1 LFSEELF
8 LNQIEIARKCFVVDT
23 SVLLYDKNSIQIF
36 GNNDLVIPLVVLD
49 EVDRF
54 KEKPGILGE
63 NARFVNRY
71 LDGLRESGSLH
82 EGVTLPTGQ
91 RISVDIGDYAIPTG
105 LKEDYGDNRIIACAA
120 HLKNLGRNVVVVTK
134 DINFRVKCD
143 ALGIYSEDYKRD
155 KITVDKSELYAG
167 NEDFP
172 VLSETIDEF
181 YSSGEVTDE
190 DILSDTVVNQ
200 YVLMKDTQGRSA
212 LGCRYKNAV
221 KPLTAHIDKTVPLV
235 GKNKEQKFAIDMLNR
250 DEIKVCS
257 LTGIAG
263 SGKTYMTLVS
273 AMSGLQ
279 QKKYER
285 IVITRSMQTVG
296 KDIGF
301 LPGDINDKMDPWL
314 GPIMDNFR
322 QAFKDMTYFNI
333 MREKGQIE
341 VVPLAFIRG
350 RTFSN
355 TFLIVDEAQ
364 NSTIHEL
371 KTIIT
376 RVGEGSKIVLLG
388 DIEQIDTPY
397 LDTMSNGL
405 TIAIE
410 KLKGEDLFGHVTL
423 TKGERSEVAT
433 LASKIFV

>member
-1 LFSEELF
+1 MD
-8 LNQIEIARKCFVVDT
+8 QIETARKCFVVDT
-23 SVLLYDKNSIQIF
+23 SVLLYDKNSIHIF

-71 LDGLRESGSLH
+71 LDSLRETGSLH
-82 EGVTLPTGQ
+82 EGVTLASGQ
-91 RISVDIGDYAIPTG
+91 KITVDIGDYKIPTG
-105 LKEDYGDNRIIACAA
+105 LKEDYGDNRIIACAVG
-120 HLKNLGRNVVVVTK
+120 LKNLGRNVVVVTK

-155 KITVDKSELYAG
+155 KINVDKSELYSG
-167 NEDFP
+167 NEEFP
-172 VLSETIDEF
+172 VDPELIDAF
-181 YSSGEVTDE
+181 YSDE
-190 DILSDTVVNQ
+190 ELLDEQIIEETLVNQ
-200 YVLMKDTQGRSA
+200 YVLLKDTNGRSA
-212 LGCRYKNAV
+212 LGCRHKNSI
-221 KPLTAHIDKTVPLV
+221 KPLFSHVDKSVNLT

-250 DEIKVCS
+250 DDIKVCS

-322 QAFKDMTYFNI
+322 QAFKDLTWFNM

-410 KLKGEDLFGHVTL
+410 KLKGEELFGHVTL

>member
-1 LFSEELF
+1 
-8 LNQIEIARKCFVVDT
+8 
-23 SVLLYDKNSIQIF
+23 
-36 GNNDLVIPLVVLD
+36 
-49 EVDRF
+49 
-54 KEKPGILGE
+54 
-63 NARFVNRY
+63 
-71 LDGLRESGSLH
+71 
-82 EGVTLPTGQ
+82 
-91 RISVDIGDYAIPTG
+91 
-105 LKEDYGDNRIIACAA
+105 
-120 HLKNLGRNVVVVTK
+120 
-134 DINFRVKCD
+134 VKCD

>member
-1 LFSEELF
+1 MD
-8 LNQIEIARKCFVVDT
+8 QIETARKCFVVDT
-23 SVLLYDKNSIQIF
+23 SVLLYDKNSIHIF

-71 LDGLRESGSLH
+71 LDSLRETGSLH
-82 EGVTLPTGQ
+82 EGVTLASGQ
-91 RISVDIGDYAIPTG
+91 KITVDIGDYKIPTG
-105 LKEDYGDNRIIACAA
+105 LKEDYGDNRIIACAVG
-120 HLKNLGRNVVVVTK
+120 LKNLGRNVVVVTK

-155 KITVDKSELYAG
+155 KINVDKSELYSG
-167 NEDFP
+167 NEEFP
-172 VLSETIDEF
+172 VDPELIDAF
-181 YSSGEVTDE
+181 YSDE
-190 DILSDTVVNQ
+190 ELLDEQIIEETLVNQ
-200 YVLMKDTQGRSA
+200 YVLLKDTNGRSA
-212 LGCRYKNAV
+212 LGCRHKNSI
-221 KPLTAHIDKTVPLV
+221 KPLFSHVDKSVNLT

-250 DEIKVCS
+250 DDIKVCS

-322 QAFKDMTYFNI
+322 QAFKDLTWFNM

-376 RVGEGSKIVLLG
+376 RVGEGSKIVLLV

-410 KLKGEDLFGHVTL
+410 KLKGEELFGHVTL

>member
-1 LFSEELF
+1 LD
-8 LNQIEIARKCFVVDT
+8 QIETARKCFVVDT
-23 SVLLYDKNSIQIF
+23 SVLLYDKNSIHIF
-36 GNNDLVIPLVVLD
+36 GNNDLIIPLVVLD

-71 LDGLRESGSLH
+71 LDSLREVGSLH
-82 EGVTLPTGQ
+82 KGVTLATGQ
-91 RISVDIGDYAIPTG
+91 KITVDIGDYKIPTG
-105 LKEDYGDNRIIACAA
+105 LKEDYGDNRIIACAVG
-120 HLKNLGRNVVVVTK
+120 LKAEGKNVVVVTK

-155 KITVDKSELYAG
+155 KINVDKSELYSG
-167 NEDFP
+167 NEEFP
-172 VLSETIDEF
+172 VDPELIDSF
-181 YSSGEVTDE
+181 YSDE
-190 DILSDTVVNQ
+190 ELLDEQILEETLVNQ
-200 YVLMKDTQGRSA
+200 YVLLKDTAGRSA
-212 LGCRYKNAV
+212 LGCRHKNAI
-221 KPLTAHIDKTVPLV
+221 KPLFSHVDKSVNLT

-250 DEIKVCS
+250 DDIKVCS

-322 QAFKDMTYFNI
+322 QAFKDLTWFNM

-410 KLKGEDLFGHVTL
+410 KLKGEELFGHVTL

>member
-1 LFSEELF
+1 LFSEDLY
-8 LNQIEIARKCFVVDT
+8 LNQFESARKCFVVDT
-23 SVLLYDKNSIQIF
+23 SVLLYDKNSIQGF
-36 GNNDLVIPLVVLD
+36 GNNDLIIPLVVLD

-63 NARFVNRY
+63 NARYVNRY
-71 LDGLRESGSLH
+71 LDSLRETGSLH
-82 EGVTLPTGQ
+82 KGVTLPTGQ
-91 RISVDIGDYAIPTG
+91 RIAVDIGDYKIPTG
-105 LKEDYGDNRIIACAA
+105 LKEDYGDNRIIACAVG
-120 HLKNLGRNVVVVTK
+120 LKDEGNNVVVVTK

-155 KITVDKSELYAG
+155 KINVDKSELYAG
-167 NEDFP
+167 NDEISVDP
-172 VLSETIDEF
+172 EVIDRF
-181 YSSGEVTDE
+181 YSDEELDDE
-190 DILSDTVVNQ
+190 DLMDSTVVNQ
-200 YVLMKDTQGRSA
+200 YVLLKDHNGRSA
-212 LGCRYKNAV
+212 LGCRYKTAI
-221 KPLTAHIDKTVPLV
+221 KPLKNHIDKSVPLS
-235 GKNKEQKFAIDMLNR
+235 GKNKEQKFAIDMLSR

-263 SGKTYMTLVS
+263 SGKTYMTLIS

-279 QKKYER
+279 LKKYER

-322 QAFKDMTYFNI
+322 QAFKDLTWFNM

-410 KLKGEDLFGHVTL
+410 KLKGEDLFGHITL

>member
-1 LFSEELF
+1 
-8 LNQIEIARKCFVVDT
+8 
-23 SVLLYDKNSIQIF
+23 
-36 GNNDLVIPLVVLD
+36 
-49 EVDRF
+49 
-54 KEKPGILGE
+54 
-63 NARFVNRY
+63 VN
-71 LDGLRESGSLH
+71 
-82 EGVTLPTGQ
+82 
-91 RISVDIGDYAIPTG
+91 
-105 LKEDYGDNRIIACAA
+105 
-120 HLKNLGRNVVVVTK
+120 
-134 DINFRVKCD
+134 
-143 ALGIYSEDYKRD
+143 
-155 KITVDKSELYAG
+155 
-167 NEDFP
+167 
-172 VLSETIDEF
+172 
-181 YSSGEVTDE
+181 
-190 DILSDTVVNQ
+190 
-200 YVLMKDTQGRSA
+200 
-212 LGCRYKNAV
+212 
-221 KPLTAHIDKTVPLV
+221 LT

-250 DEIKVCS
+250 DDIKVCS

-322 QAFKDMTYFNI
+322 QAFKDLTWFNM

-410 KLKGEDLFGHVTL
+410 KLKGEELFGHVTL

>member
-1 LFSEELF
+1 MDQVET
-8 LNQIEIARKCFVVDT
+8 ARKCFVVDT
-23 SVLLYDKNSIQIF
+23 SVLLYDKNSIHIF

-71 LDGLRESGSLH
+71 LDSLRETGSLH
-82 EGVTLPTGQ
+82 EGVTLASGQ
-91 RISVDIGDYAIPTG
+91 KITVDIGDYKIPTG

-120 HLKNLGRNVVVVTK
+120 GLKNLGRNVVVVTK

-155 KITVDKSELYAG
+155 KINVDKSELYSG
-167 NEDFP
+167 NEEFP
-172 VLSETIDEF
+172 VDPELIDAF
-181 YSSGEVTDE
+181 YSDE
-190 DILSDTVVNQ
+190 ELLDEQIIEETLVNQ
-200 YVLMKDTQGRSA
+200 YVLLKDTNGRSA
-212 LGCRYKNAV
+212 LGCRHKNSI
-221 KPLTAHIDKTVPLV
+221 KPLFSHVDKSVNLT

-250 DEIKVCS
+250 DDIKVCS

-322 QAFKDMTYFNI
+322 QAFKDLTWFNM

-410 KLKGEDLFGHVTL
+410 KLKGEELFGHVTL